1 MHSKGSPPPFMDPQR
16 SSCQAAALQFK
27 SIRSGRRGL
36 LQAAD
41 KSGGQSVRQ
50 LQLFSPAGSG
60 QDGGGW
66 EDPLPSFWQSDGI
79 PWVKLESS
87 GRAPDDERVT
97 AASDS

>member
-16 SSCQAAALQFK
+16 SSCQAAALQCK

-60 QDGGGW
+60 RMEEDGRT
-66 EDPLPSFWQSDGI
+66 PFP
-79 PWVKLESS
+79 VS
-87 GRAPDDERVT
+87 GNPMEFRG
-97 AASDS
+97 